1 MDEFTGLF
9 VPLITPF
16 GADGELAADALERLA
31 RRVLDD
37 GAAGIVALGT
47 TAEAAALTAAE
58 RSRVLQ
64 ICDGVC
70 RERGAP

>member
-1 MDEFTGLF
+1 MDELTGLF

-31 RRVLDD
+31 QRVLDD

-47 TAEAAALTAAE
+47 TAEAARAD
-58 RSRVLQ
+58 RR
-64 ICDGVC
+64 
-70 RERGAP
+70 